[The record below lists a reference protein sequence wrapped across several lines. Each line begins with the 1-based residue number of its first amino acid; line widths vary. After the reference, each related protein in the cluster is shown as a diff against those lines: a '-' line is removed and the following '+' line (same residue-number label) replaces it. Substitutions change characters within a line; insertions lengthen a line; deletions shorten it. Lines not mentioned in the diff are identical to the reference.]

1 MQYIGV
7 FGRLS
12 ICMFNEGGMIL
23 GTGLFERVLVR
34 MCRDVRESLRVNEVG
49 LWYDVQGELES
60 RDILI
65 YGLTEYMG
73 YNIRDMELWFGVGVE
88 EIGVRD
94 VDFRFGLKGGSGEYW
109 DMARDC
115 IGKWDRAYGRIEDRL
130 F

>member
-1 MQYIGV
+1 
-7 FGRLS
+7 
-12 ICMFNEGGMIL
+12 MFNEGGMIL